1 MLPFFR
7 FWLLD
12 SRLLGSL
19 SAQLGSLPAR
29 LAASSCVAAGG
40 CAATV
45 AVTLENALT
54 GRTDQRTGTAHQ
66 RIDGNGEV
74 CHVRVKTDH

>member
-1 MLPFFR
+1 M
-7 FWLLD
+7 D
-12 SRLLGSL
+12 SRLLGSLSAQLSSL

-74 CHVRVKTDH
+74 CHVRVKTDHQH